1 MKATSDRSAISAGE
15 LAEEL
20 LANSLIDPVIE
31 VMGREGRESPIL
43 EFKGVY
49 ESREQLEVVR
59 WHVARAVIAMAN
71 ADGGCIII
79 GIDDGG
85 AAPVPWRPELAV
97 ENPED
102 KDYFD
107 HARNFIFKETY
118 RDENGATISIPPV
131 AVQKLKRES
140 VVKFHICKSRRIAGH
155 DFLVLVVNPVKDS
168 IFCKCTR
175 NKFIK
180 GKKGESDI
188 IKEIPDSVLYHRSS
202 ESARTMSLSSCDA
215 EFDEKYNEFK
225 SRDQKKA
232 AYFNLLQE
240 FYGKDTPEEDDDDLS
255 FLDDILERHI
265 EISYHAFVGTNPSDE
280 DKANYLSAFA
290 LVFAAIGGFADIPY
304 WASLARR
311 FQCEGLTETV
321 RRLAE
326 TPEQINISAIRQT
339 LSSDERRYAWCLD
352 AMMLGL
358 EDGTVNEKVAQVIV
372 KLGKVLGY
380 HVNEL
385 RPFLKQVAQL
395 MTSNEPKALFDAI
408 REIRHRTSAWKTVMD
423 YRRISLKGAFEDIT
437 SKLEEAYATGNKLY
451 FEIVQ
456 AELEIS
462 SASLSI
468 SMMSLDSMQADIEKT
483 LSLLTDLQETEN
495 LGENGIVP
503 DADGTDRPSSND
515 GLSTDDDLFTPEQ
528 RTETIRFRRGALA
541 RFKDIKQRM
550 AQHAEN
556 ASSAVSDA
564 NEILWAFGTN
574 GISFSDDLYQI
585 EPDEVIGAGN
595 EHWDDNME
603 KAYNRLTENLERAN
617 TALEDLLAQIS
628 LYENGKYE
636 ESAVENKQKAEEERR
651 RKLATEKESKKK
663 TRIDVEGVPCE
674 VTFDT
679 RKIESPPFY
688 VDDLQKLS
696 FFAGHW
702 FAIADNKV
710 WRSEDAVSWHEVPVP
725 VETTYG
731 TKLKAVGSTFI
742 LWDEYNLEFC
752 FTTDGTAWTKSR
764 FPGEEHGFG
773 EWNIDL
779 LHFHG
784 RWLLLRKHLDDY
796 TYMEIGE
803 MADKR
808 ESSSA
813 NTSHF
818 FEAETLSSGW
828 TEREDLKMHTG
839 DYILDATLF
848 SIGDTLAAVR
858 GEDSAMLSNRHAPD
872 NGPRF
877 VFARE
882 GKGWSTVYADDDV
895 NKAIGASPQI
905 FPTPYGPLC
914 AGDGLCT
921 TADGRSWRVVAKS
934 DIPRTILVVGDLVVG
949 VNWNRLS
956 LSADARSF
964 ADLRAEHNLN
974 VVATNGEVVL
984 FADQDQQTGGL
995 FIGKFVRKPL
1005 RPQ

>member
-1 MKATSDRSAISAGE
+1 MKETSDRSAISAGE

-71 ADGGCIII
+71 ADGGCMII
-79 GIDDGG
+79 GIDDDG
-85 AAPVPWRPELAV
+85 ATPVPWRPELAL

-140 VVKFHICKSRRIAGH
+140 VIKFHICKSRRIAGH

-168 IFCKCTR
+168 IFCKYTR
-175 NKFIK
+175 NKFIR

-240 FYGKDTPEEDDDDLS
+240 FYGKDTPEEDDDLS

-290 LVFAAIGGFADIPY
+290 LVFAAMGGFADIPY

-311 FQCEGLTETV
+311 FHCEGLTETV

-385 RPFLKQVAQL
+385 RPFLKQVVQL

-408 REIRHRTSAWKTVMD
+408 REIRHRTSAWKTIMD

-437 SKLEEAYATGNKLY
+437 SKLEEAYATGNELY
-451 FEIVQ
+451 FEIMQ
-456 AELEIS
+456 ADLEIS
-462 SASLSI
+462 STSIRI
-468 SMMSLDSMQADIEKT
+468 SMMSFDSMQ
-483 LSLLTDLQETEN
+483 
-495 LGENGIVP
+495 
-503 DADGTDRPSSND
+503 
-515 GLSTDDDLFTPEQ
+515 DDDLFTPEQ
-528 RTETIRFRRGALA
+528 RTETVKFRRGALA
-541 RFKDIKQRM
+541 RFKDIKQRV
-550 AQHAEN
+550 ARHVEN
-556 ASSAVSDA
+556 ASDAVSNA
-564 NEILWAFGTN
+564 NEILWAFGTD

-603 KAYNRLTENLERAN
+603 KAYNRLNENLERIS

-651 RKLATEKESKKK
+651 RKLATEKEAKKRA
-663 TRIDVEGVPCE
+663 RIDVEGAPCE

-710 WRSEDAVSWHEVPVP
+710 WRSEDAASWHEAPVP
-725 VETTYG
+725 VEATYG
-731 TKLKAVGSTFI
+731 TKLKAVGSTLI
-742 LWDEYNLEFC
+742 LWDEYNPGFC
-752 FTTDGTAWTKSR
+752 FTTDGTAWTKSK

-773 EWNIDL
+773 ECNIDL
-779 LHFHG
+779 LHFHD
-784 RWLLLRKHLDDY
+784 RWLLLRKHSDDY
-796 TYMEIGE
+796 TYMEVGE

-813 NTSHF
+813 DTSHF

-858 GEDSAMLSNRHAPD
+858 GEDSAMLSHRHAPD

-895 NKAIGASPQI
+895 NKAIGTSPQI

-949 VNWNRLS
+949 VNWNSLS

-964 ADLRAEHNLN
+964 ADLRVEHNLD

-984 FADQDQQTGGL
+984 FADKNQQTGGL